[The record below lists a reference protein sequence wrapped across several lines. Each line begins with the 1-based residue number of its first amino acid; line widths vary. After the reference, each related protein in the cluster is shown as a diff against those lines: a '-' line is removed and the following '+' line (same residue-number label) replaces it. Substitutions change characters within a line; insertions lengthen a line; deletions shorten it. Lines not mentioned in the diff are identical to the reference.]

1 MTIFWVNTV
10 FFSTKTLNLPDV
22 HPWLS
27 IVLVKILNF
36 MINPR
41 WELRYN
47 ILYIFNRRIPFVSDK
62 EIVGFPK
69 QTLK

>member
-10 FFSTKTLNLPDV
+10 FFFHKNTKSPRCSSLAFHSFGKN
-22 HPWLS
+22 
-27 IVLVKILNF
+27 IEF
-36 MINPR
+36 MINPG